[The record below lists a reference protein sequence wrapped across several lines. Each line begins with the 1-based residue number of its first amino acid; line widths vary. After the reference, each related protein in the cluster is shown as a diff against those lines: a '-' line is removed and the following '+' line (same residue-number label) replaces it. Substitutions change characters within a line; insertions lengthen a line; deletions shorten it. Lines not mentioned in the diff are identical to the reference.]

1 MNKAFSQIKFWSNF
15 SIFDPW
21 RLPEDLLSLEAYV
34 NVELEKH
41 VEHYGN
47 RQSNKFD
54 GTEIYQEP
62 DVSIAM
68 AKVEWESFKN
78 LCILN
83 NKNTDIYTISLIKAK
98 TEEERETLT
107 KAKDR
112 FGPHELRKFMKS
124 DVSCKD
130 IFPHC
135 TKLLYFL
142 SVF

>member
-21 RLPEDLLSLEAYV
+21 RLPEGLLSLEAYV

-68 AKVEWESFKN
+68 AKVEWESFK
-78 LCILN
+78 
-83 NKNTDIYTISLIKAK
+83 
-98 TEEERETLT
+98 
-107 KAKDR
+107 
-112 FGPHELRKFMKS
+112 KFMHSKQQ
-124 DVSCKD
+124 K
-130 IFPHC
+130 HRY
-135 TKLLYFL
+135 LHYFIKQ
-142 SVF
+142 SKNRRRT